1 MKISKFLYISGTLLF
16 VALCKV
22 SNSSVCTAWLR
33 TDARTASPIGPATCE
48 CFCTDPW
55 RRFQQSWHVSFC
67 RMSFLNLWE
76 MDVSFLSVETSIL
89 CHFYYQSQSHNM
101 CCLKDLRR
109 AGGVW
114 LDQLIEVALGISLSD
129 LHLFLA
135 NLGKSLGCKT
145 WAFFPSNNPKP
156 EESWLVYL
164 AKPPPPQRSPLEIN
178 PYWTHGWVWGS
189 FD

>member
-1 MKISKFLYISGTLLF
+1 MGHFYLLLF
-16 VALCKV
+16 VKCQTQVFVLPDFEQTRGQQA
-22 SNSSVCTAWLR
+22 
-33 TDARTASPIGPATCE
+33 ASGPATCE

-114 LDQLIEVALGISLSD
+114 LDQLIVALGISLSD
-129 LHLFLA
+129 LHLFP
-135 NLGKSLGCKT
+135 C
-145 WAFFPSNNPKP
+145 
-156 EESWLVYL
+156 ESWQILGL
-164 AKPPPPQRSPLEIN
+164 QKHERSFPPTIRSRKN
-178 PYWTHGWVWGS
+178 HG
-189 FD
+189 